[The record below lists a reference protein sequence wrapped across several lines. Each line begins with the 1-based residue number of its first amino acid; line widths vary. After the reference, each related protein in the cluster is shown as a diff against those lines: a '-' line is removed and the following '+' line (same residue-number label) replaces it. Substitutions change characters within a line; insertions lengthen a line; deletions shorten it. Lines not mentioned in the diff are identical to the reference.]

1 MKVSEK
7 FLLQVIEEETKSALS
22 QSMLIKEGV
31 PKIFRTKLYNKIAEF
46 FNWGDARKPVKSTD
60 ELTDAAKRKL
70 AQQQQEASERAT
82 QAAARK
88 ADEAAKR
95 ELLYQD
101 ELVKDAIE
109 KANRSL
115 ERGVVKITDQDVTE
129 LPVVFREAPT
139 APAGRRVRPTS
150 RQGKVTVDPT
160 KEGIDSFRAW
170 AAKEGVTLDPFE
182 QDAIEKIL
190 TALHRARTKGG
201 VAAQGGLPLNAAKA
215 GSKYSPG
222 LKKALI
228 KFTGAAVVGLAAGGV
243 ILWQIVGDNLSM
255 WSVPE
260 EVVEEIDRAEDAMR
274 ALDDITIED
283 VEEKPEDK
291 DKAKRK
297 PASPGTWSGL

>member
-22 QSMLIKEGV
+22 QSMLIKENI

-46 FNWGDARKPVKSTD
+46 FNWGGARKPVKSTD

-95 ELLYQD
+95 KLLYQD

-115 ERGVVKITDQDVTE
+115 ERGVVRITDQDVTE
-129 LPVVFREAPT
+129 LPVVFRKAPT
-139 APAGRRVRPTS
+139 APAGRRVRPTP

-170 AAKEGVTLDPFE
+170 AAKEGVTLDPF
-182 QDAIEKIL
+182 
-190 TALHRARTKGG
+190 
-201 VAAQGGLPLNAAKA
+201 
-215 GSKYSPG
+215 
-222 LKKALI
+222 
-228 KFTGAAVVGLAAGGV
+228 
-243 ILWQIVGDNLSM
+243 
-255 WSVPE
+255 
-260 EVVEEIDRAEDAMR
+260 
-274 ALDDITIED
+274 
-283 VEEKPEDK
+283 
-291 DKAKRK
+291 
-297 PASPGTWSGL
+297 

>member
-22 QSMLIKEGV
+22 QNTLIREAGI
-31 PKIFRTKLYNKIAEF
+31 PKWMRDTLINRIKRIFG
-46 FNWGDARKPVKSTD
+46 WGDAKKPVKSTD
-60 ELTDAAKRKL
+60 ELTDAGTRKL
-70 AQQQQEASERAT
+70 TQQQQEASEKAR

-95 ELLYQD
+95 KLLYQD

-115 ERGVVKITDQDVTE
+115 ERGVVRITDQDVTE
-129 LPVVFREAPT
+129 LPVVFRKAPT

-182 QDAIEKIL
+182 QDAIEEIL
-190 TALHRARTKGG
+190 TALDRAQTKQN
-201 VAAQGGLPLNAAKA
+201 VKAWGGLSLNAANT

-222 LKKALI
+222 LKKAL
-228 KFTGAAVVGLAAGGV
+228 KFTGGAVVGLAGGGV

-260 EVVEEIDRAEDAMR
+260 EVVEEIDRAE
-274 ALDDITIED
+274 
-283 VEEKPEDK
+283 
-291 DKAKRK
+291 KAKSAVSYTHLTL
-297 PASPGTWSGL
+297 PTTPYV